1 MRRGINAAVRYRTA
15 DPELQTI
22 DALPSRKD
30 VAGRPLA
37 IRLFQTVLQA
47 NLGVGAYQRLDLVEV
62 DDDVIALRHAYSEAG
77 HLQRS
82 GQQVS
87 ALGDAPDRDHCAR
100 APRIGAHATGA
111 A

>member
-37 IRLFQTVLQA
+37 IRLFQTVLQS

-62 DDDVIALRHAYSEAG
+62 DGDVIALRPAYSDAG
-77 HLQRS
+77 HLERS
-82 GQQVS
+82 GPQVS
-87 ALGDAPDRDHCAR
+87 VISDDAERDHRAR
-100 APRIGAHATGA
+100 APRLGA
-111 A
+111 